1 MSVSGEEAVSVT
13 LAAIERQEAHRFFA
27 GMGLYLHNNNIWRV
41 EGPPIPLKPAEVQA
55 VQLLWDAE
63 WDRLKLDIEP
73 LIKKREK
80 ERAAAKKAEE
90 AKKAEKERLH
100 PTSRDAPPVSARP
113 SMLREVRAMDAEDG
127 AIVAWIRGTEKLL
140 QPNSPSPGLAALIR
154 RLMAF
159 GDRVSVALALALDPI
174 GVTEHELKLV
184 RCERPRGR
192 GRPRKKLSARVDELE
207 LGAET
212 NAIIVT
218 KETAGKKR
226 VRDLV
231 TGDLAKAKGVSKAK
245 GYEARS
251 KLIKLRWGKPRRL
264 RRKRA
269 QRVEKP
275 SK

>member
-1 MSVSGEEAVSVT
+1 VSVT

-113 SMLREVRAMDAEDG
+113 SMLREVRAMDAEDD

-140 QPNSPSPGLAALIR
+140 QPNFPSPGLVALIQ
-154 RLMAF
+154 RLQAN

-184 RCERPRGR
+184 RCKRPRGR
-192 GRPRKKLSARVDELE
+192 GRPRKQSARDAADELG

-212 NAIIVT
+212 NAIT
-218 KETAGKKR
+218 ATEETAGKKR
-226 VRDLV
+226 VRDLK
-231 TGDLAKAKGVSKAK
+231 TGDFAKAKRVSKATI
-245 GYEARS
+245 YAARL
-251 KLIKLRWGKPRRL
+251 KLAKLRGFKPRRM

-275 SK
+275 SE